1 MNEWIRKSRETNTK
15 CVRIYLDL
23 KENIFSNREPW
34 RMQQPGSESTN
45 HTTRGGPMK
54 PQLLC
59 QRWSVTRIGDQE
71 VVCWSEEEFSLLVSS
86 EEKGK
91 TKTSLIG
98 EGSWLG
104 IETVELQLSGEEPRL
119 EDGQDVVFSL
129 DFCFCVFSW
138 CRIPKGPLT
147 LTSPTSAGPSSQPVR
162 LNFSLEKIEE
172 PVRWDYCLTRL
183 TRFGMATMT
192 PPALLGPV

>member
-1 MNEWIRKSRETNTK
+1 
-15 CVRIYLDL
+15 
-23 KENIFSNREPW
+23 
-34 RMQQPGSESTN
+34 
-45 HTTRGGPMK
+45 
-54 PQLLC
+54 
-59 QRWSVTRIGDQE
+59 
-71 VVCWSEEEFSLLVSS
+71 VSS

-129 DFCFCVFSW
+129 DFCFCVFFW

-172 PVRWDYCLTRL
+172 PVR
-183 TRFGMATMT
+183 
-192 PPALLGPV
+192 